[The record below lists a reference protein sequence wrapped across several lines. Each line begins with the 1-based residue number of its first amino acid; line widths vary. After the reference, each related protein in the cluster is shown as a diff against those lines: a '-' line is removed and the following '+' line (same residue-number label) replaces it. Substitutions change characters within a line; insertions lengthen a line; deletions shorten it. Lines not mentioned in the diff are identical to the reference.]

1 MINID
6 EKDLNSVSFFFGLTK
21 ISLILILIILI
32 LGESAIKMN
41 VDFNLEIYYLI
52 LNKIAYVSLIS
63 LFISIYMVLKIIVDA
78 FNSLK

>member
-6 EKDLNSVSFFFGLTK
+6 MKDLNSVSFFFGLTK
-21 ISLILILIILI
+21 ISLILFLIILI

-63 LFISIYMVLKIIVDA
+63 FFIAIYRVLKIIVDA

>member
-6 EKDLNSVSFFFGLTK
+6 EKDLNSVSFLFGLTK